1 MKLDPQALAEKAR
14 HLYDESNRV
23 LGGTPAILAETL
35 RTFSLAR
42 ASEAA
47 ASISYYAM
55 FSLFPLALAV
65 ITAGSF
71 FLEKEMIQQRVL
83 EWVATTLPTAQD
95 LIIANLRNVLEQR
108 GSVGVIALLGLLW
121 SGSGVLNTLAQNI
134 NRAYPES
141 RWNHF
146 LHARLVALG
155 MAAGLAVLLLLSFFV
170 STTLDLLPSLGL
182 PIISE
187 DSPFSHWLI
196 YTFSTGVLPFVLRL
210 FMFWGLYFWVPNTAV
225 RKRAALA
232 GALFAALGWQ
242 LVTFG
247 FTRYLSSGLASY
259 ELMYGSLGTIIAL
272 MLWVYL
278 SAWIALFG
286 AHLSASISRAVR
298 NRVKPVQMA
307 RPRRSRS

>member
-1 MKLDPQALAEKAR
+1 MKLNPETLAAR
-14 HLYDESNRV
+14 ARNLYDQLNRV
-23 LGGTPAILAETL
+23 LWGAPAILADTL

-71 FLEKEMIQQRVL
+71 VLEKEIIQQRVL
-83 EWVATTLPTAQD
+83 EWVATSLPTAQD

-108 GSVGVIALLGLLW
+108 GSVGLIALLGLLW

-146 LHARLVALG
+146 LHARMVALG
-155 MAAGLAVLLLLSFFV
+155 MAAGLAVLLVLSFV
-170 STTLDLLPSLGL
+170 LSTALDLLPTLGL

-187 DSPFSHWLI
+187 DSPFSHWLL

-225 RKRAALA
+225 KKRGALV
-232 GALFAALGWQ
+232 GALFSALGWQ
-242 LVTFG
+242 IVTAG
-247 FTRYLSSGLASY
+247 FTAYLSSGLAKY

-286 AHLSASISRAVR
+286 AHLSAAISRVVR
-298 NRVKPVQMA
+298 NRVKSVQMA
-307 RPRRSRS
+307 RPRRSRV